1 LNAKNVLRHLPPE
14 LCSVAPFVVKPFEV
28 GRLTELVRERVLNR
42 KRNKRLDKERVGAIL
57 QRCVSDSPQVPAEI
71 SFNFQNNTGQ
81 LFLRI
86 LSFISE

>member
-1 LNAKNVLRHLPPE
+1 
-14 LCSVAPFVVKPFEV
+14 VVKPFEV
-28 GRLTELVRERVLNR
+28 GRLTELVREKVLNR